1 MSFLFNV
8 IGLRHPG
15 RVNLFHFGTVDLCSA
30 DDTLLLKIY
39 KADPKI
45 RFLKPTPE
53 GLKVLYP
60 NSVLEVK
67 PRIID
72 KPVVATESPK
82 QNDSITSKPKKKKP
96 AQKKK

>member
-72 KPVVATESPK
+72 NPDLATVKPE